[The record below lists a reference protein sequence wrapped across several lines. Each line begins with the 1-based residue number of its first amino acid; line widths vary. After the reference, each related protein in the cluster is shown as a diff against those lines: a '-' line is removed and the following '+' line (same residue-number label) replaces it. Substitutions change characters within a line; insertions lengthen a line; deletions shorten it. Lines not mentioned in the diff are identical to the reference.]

1 MKYVLYYL
9 FERDVSENDMYSDR
23 RLFLK
28 EVEDDSRFDTKEEAV
43 VRAKSLS
50 TKIHKVTILE
60 VY

>member
-9 FERDVSENDMYSDR
+9 FERDISENDMYSDR
-23 RLFLK
+23 RIFLK

-43 VRAKSLS
+43 VRAKSIS
-50 TKIHKVTILE
+50 TKIDKVTILE